1 MPAGRRVIGGLRKA
15 YSFLGDRAPMG
26 AVNAGSVTM
35 KQSGIGI
42 ARPKYFAPLAMA
54 GRDPCAEFCVAR
66 NNNVG

>member
-1 MPAGRRVIGGLRKA
+1 
-15 YSFLGDRAPMG
+15 LGDRAPMG